1 MMLGFLAGAAM
12 LGNTF
17 VFPIDASPKAPINNV
32 IELESHFINSNRWGL
47 ELSDDDIDL
56 LYRICYHEA
65 NNQSDNGVQAV
76 AEVVLNRV
84 SSNKFPNTVK
94 GVLFAPRQFCSEKEL
109 RKTPSSE
116 RIEEIVNKL
125 VWGESE
131 YVLSPYAMY
140 FQTTPTGSQDE
151 IQIGQHYFRRKY

>member
-1 MMLGFLAGAAM
+1 MIGLLTGVMLMGSVY
-12 LGNTF
+12 T
-17 VFPIDASPKAPINNV
+17 FPIDATPAAAP
-32 IELESHFINSNRWGL
+32 ELESHFEGSNRWGL

-65 NNQSDNGVQAV
+65 NSESDEGVQAV

-84 SSNKFPNTVK
+84 ASEDFPDTVPK
-94 GVLFAPRQFCSEKEL
+94 VLFAPGQFCGEQEL
-109 RKTPSSE
+109 RNTPTTE

-140 FQTTPTGSQDE
+140 FQRGATGHKDE
-151 IQIGQHYFRRKY
+151 ITLGHHRFRRYY